1 MSDVEFDHVGIAVE
15 DADEALKTYRDII
28 GMEFDYEE
36 EFNGMR
42 VIFLEAGEG
51 EFELLEPLDD
61 DGAVAR
67 HLEKRGEGIQHVA
80 VKVDS
85 IEDQLERLE
94 ELGIRLIDDEPRPG
108 AGGKQV
114 AFLHP
119 GDTHGVLLELCEY

>member
-1 MSDVEFDHVGIAVE
+1 MSVEFDHVGIAVE
-15 DADEALKTYRDII
+15 DADEALKTYRDVI

-36 EFNGMR
+36 EFGGMR

-85 IEDQLERLE
+85 IEDELERLE
-94 ELGIRLIDDEPRPG
+94 DLGIRLIDDEPRPG